1 MKANEILNIV
11 LGLVIL
17 IIIGL
22 AAKMIFF
29 SPEPVH
35 VIDTVTVTDTT
46 TVHDTIYVPK
56 SVNISK
62 LKAKLSKE
70 IKDSLTIYFN
80 QIGKDTANA
89 LFAMA
94 DTTFKKDSSKVSIRY
109 YFPPLNFFAATFD
122 IKEKIIKQFQTV
134 TETKTITVELPFY
147 RQITFWTTIG
157 AMLLLFFVK

>member
-1 MKANEILNIV
+1 MKANEILNIT
-11 LGLVIL
+11 LGLAIL

-22 AAKMIFF
+22 AVKMIFF
-29 SPEPVH
+29 APDPVH
-35 VIDTVTVTDTT
+35 VVDTVTVRDTT
-46 TVHDTIYVPK
+46 TVHDTTFVPK

-62 LKAKLSKE
+62 LKAKLSQQ

-80 QIGKDTANA
+80 QSGKDTAHA

-94 DTTFKKDSSKVSIRY
+94 DTTFKKDSSKISIRY

-122 IKEKIIKQFQTV
+122 LKEKIIHELQTI
-134 TETKTITVELPFY
+134 TETKTVTIELPFY

-157 AMLLLFFVK
+157 AILLIFLMK